1 GVKTIKMAAKLAS
14 YLRCAVLETEVCQP
28 EKATGSIGD
37 ETAHTVGS
45 LGCTRMLSAAAGF
58 LRAPA
63 AAPPARRQDGP
74 PGAPRETARCG
85 GQYAVEL
92 DLPHA
97 DQHPPPARYGARR
110 GVGPGAGCR
119 PGDDHPSAGGLHSGV
134 GSPAADRCR
143 APLRPRGAGA
153 APFFCPGA

>member
-1 GVKTIKMAAKLAS
+1 MLEARSPLIHGVGPQNSGRTLSDEGLDLLPKFCAKTGGVKTIKMAAKLAS

-74 PGAPRETARCG
+74 P
-85 GQYAVEL
+85 
-92 DLPHA
+92 
-97 DQHPPPARYGARR
+97 
-110 GVGPGAGCR
+110 
-119 PGDDHPSAGGLHSGV
+119 
-134 GSPAADRCR
+134 
-143 APLRPRGAGA
+143 
-153 APFFCPGA
+153 